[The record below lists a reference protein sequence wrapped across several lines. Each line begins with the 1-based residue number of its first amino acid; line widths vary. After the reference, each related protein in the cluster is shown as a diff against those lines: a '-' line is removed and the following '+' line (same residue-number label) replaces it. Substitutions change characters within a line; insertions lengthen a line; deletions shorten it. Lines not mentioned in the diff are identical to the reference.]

1 MYANKQNVLELVA
14 LMLEFGIKDIV
25 LCPGS
30 RNSPLTQGFATN
42 PQFNSYSITD
52 ERSAAFF
59 ALGLTQA
66 LKKPVAICC
75 TSGSALLNVLPAV
88 SEAYYQ
94 QLPLLVISADR
105 PIEWI
110 GQMDG
115 QTLPQTNMGSVIF
128 KKSVHLPEVKD
139 DSEYWHCNRL
149 INEALLAL
157 THRSNGPVHINIP
170 LSEPLFD
177 FSVKEL
183 PSVRKINRVKTAQPG
198 FTLSEQLLEQWTK
211 ATRPLIIVGQQYSS
225 SEIDE
230 ALAKLS
236 KEKGCVVLA
245 ENISNIQSVDKISNF
260 DSILHVHSE
269 DDSLKPDL
277 VIYFGGHIVSKRLKA
292 YIRKNKP
299 NHQWFIT
306 PEGEVIDTF
315 QCLTSVVEANIL
327 PFLQALLR
335 IEKVFDV
342 AYSQTWIKLSK
353 EIEDRSQKYHYS
365 NFSDIAVMKQ
375 VIESLPVCKLQLGN
389 SSIIRN
395 AQLFTSKNVQE
406 ALCNRGTSGI
416 EGSVSTAVG
425 FSTGYDGVTSL
436 VVGDLSFFYDMNSLW
451 NQYVSPKLRILVLN
465 NGNGQI
471 FNVLP
476 SLEKSEIRSKFIAA
490 SHKASVKAWVEDRG
504 CKYLSANNQSEL
516 TEALNEFT
524 LEKADM
530 PIVLEVFT
538 DAELSE
544 NDFKEYYKY
553 LKI

>member
-14 LMLEFGIKDIV
+14 LMLEFEINDII

-30 RNSPLTQGFATN
+30 RNSPLTQSFAAN

-59 ALGLTQA
+59 ALGLTQS
-66 LKKPVAICC
+66 LKKPVAVCC
-75 TSGSALLNVLPAV
+75 TSGSALLNILPAV

-105 PIEWI
+105 PTEWI

-139 DSEYWHCNRL
+139 NSEYWYCNRL
-149 INEALLAL
+149 INEALLTL
-157 THRSNGPVHINIP
+157 THRSKGPVHINVP

-177 FSVKEL
+177 FSAKEL
-183 PSVRKINRVKTAQPG
+183 PLARKVDRVETALSE
-198 FTLSEQLLEQWTK
+198 FVLSEQLLKQWTE
-211 ATRPLIIVGQQYSS
+211 ASRPLVIVGQQHSS

-236 KEKGCVVLA
+236 QEKGCVVLA
-245 ENISNIQSVDKISNF
+245 ENISNVQSVERISNF
-260 DSILHVHSE
+260 DSVLHVHSE
-269 DDSLKPDL
+269 NDSLKPDL

-292 YIRKNKP
+292 YIKNNKP
-299 NHQWFIT
+299 NHLWFVN
-306 PEGEVIDTF
+306 PEGEVVDTF
-315 QCLTSVVEANIL
+315 KCLTSIIESSPYAVLE
-327 PFLQALLR
+327 ALLSA
-335 IEKVFDV
+335 EKVFDV

-365 NFSDIAVMKQ
+365 NFSDITVMKQ

-395 AQLFTSKNVQE
+395 AQLFTSKNVE
-406 ALCNRGTSGI
+406 ETFCNRGTSGI

-425 FSTGYDGVTSL
+425 FSAGYDGMTYL
-436 VVGDLSFFYDMNSLW
+436 IVGDLSFFYDMNALW
-451 NQYVSPKLRILVLN
+451 NQYVSPKLRVLVLN

-471 FNVLP
+471 FNLLP

-490 SHKASVKAWVEDRG
+490 SHDASVRAWVEDRG
-504 CKYLSANNQSEL
+504 CKYLSANKQSEL
-516 TEALNEFT
+516 TEALKEFT
-524 LEKADM
+524 QEEVEI

-538 DAELSE
+538 NAELSE